1 MDEDRSRAL
10 LWLRSLVG
18 SSASVMEA
26 RALDVPL
33 FVSEAEADTK
43 LSGHVMQI
51 DMDVARTDTGD
62 RAEVRNI
69 LLAWLRLNGC
79 VGYTQGMHMV
89 ASELLSAYKQGRTK
103 SPCHD
108 ALASLACAAR
118 INAEHMPLHAS
129 DSVPLHHSNSVAL
142 QIWIDMSSNAPVVA
156 SKLYAVLPMLKMFV
170 LRCFP
175 VLFANIVH
183 DSTALRVL
191 WDFIFE
197 CAPDKRAD
205 ACRHVMVALLLSYTR
220 LFTYG
225 EDELQSFQIFE
236 QLLGVVGERKM
247 EAVIKSARHLFRIES
262 ISGGAV

>member
-1 MDEDRSRAL
+1 MDKHRSRAL

-18 SSASVMEA
+18 SSVSVLEA
-26 RALDVPL
+26 RALDIPL
-33 FVSEAEADTK
+33 FVSQAEADSK
-43 LSGHVMQI
+43 LARHVMQI
-51 DMDVARTDTGD
+51 DMDVARTHRGYH
-62 RAEVRNI
+62 AELRKI
-69 LLAWLRLNGC
+69 LLAWLCLNGC

-89 ASELLSAYKQGRTK
+89 AAELLSVYKQGRTK

-108 ALASLACAAR
+108 ALASLSCAAR

-175 VLFANIVH
+175 VLFANIV
-183 DSTALRVL
+183 DSTALRML

-205 ACRHVMVALLLSYTR
+205 ACRHITVALLLSYRR
-220 LFTYG
+220 LFIYG

-247 EAVIKSARHLFRIES
+247 EAVIKSARHLLRIET